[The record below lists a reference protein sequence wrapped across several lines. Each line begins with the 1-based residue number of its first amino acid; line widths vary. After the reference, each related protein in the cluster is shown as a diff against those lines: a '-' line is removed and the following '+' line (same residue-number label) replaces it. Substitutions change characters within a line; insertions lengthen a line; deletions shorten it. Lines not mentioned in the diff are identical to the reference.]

1 MNPLWIVCLIVRIS
15 LICLI
20 LFLHKKYSIMAKL
33 ILLVIG
39 SGFLYKAL
47 TGSNNEYQVS
57 KVFWHETRAMHA
69 LFYFAAFFYL
79 IKKNIKMTTLVLILD
94 IIFSIGY
101 RYLFNK

>member
-1 MNPLWIVCLIVRIS
+1 
-15 LICLI
+15 
-20 LFLHKKYSIMAKL
+20 MAKL

-39 SGFLYKAL
+39 SGFLYKVL
-47 TGSNNEYQVS
+47 TGSNNEYQAS

-79 IKKNIKMTTLVLILD
+79 IRKNIKMATFVLTLD
-94 IIFSIGY
+94 IVFSFGY